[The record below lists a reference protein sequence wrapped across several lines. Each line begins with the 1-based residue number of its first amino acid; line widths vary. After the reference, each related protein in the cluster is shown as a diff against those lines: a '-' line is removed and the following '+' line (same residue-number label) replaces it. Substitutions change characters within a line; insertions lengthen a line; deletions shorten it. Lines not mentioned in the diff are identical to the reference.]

1 MIRESLSDAFEIALM
16 DKALDESKH
25 GYVPIEDRKVTE
37 FWDRIYDFAEEKY
50 PDTFRIQGKKGSVR
64 GSNAKWIP
72 ISCGKGTL
80 IQIKS
85 DKGYVDLEISGYAEK
100 FQEFSKDNQAL
111 LDQKKLYVR
120 MASKSLAIRKYF
132 EPFYFSGDFD
142 AQIECIEDAFE
153 KAKELQD
160 LIKDLK
166 L

>member
-1 MIRESLSDAFEIALM
+1 M
-16 DKALDESKH
+16 
-25 GYVPIEDRKVTE
+25 
-37 FWDRIYDFAEEKY
+37 
-50 PDTFRIQGKKGSVR
+50 
-64 GSNAKWIP
+64 
-72 ISCGKGTL
+72 
-80 IQIKS
+80 
-85 DKGYVDLEISGYAEK
+85 EISGYAEK